1 MRILCFLILGAL
13 LLIMQT
19 TLFQVL
25 PPWLGRPDPL
35 FILVVFVAYRLNIFQ
50 GALLVFCL
58 GLITD
63 IFSGVFLGMYPI
75 VYLLVFLLL
84 KVISQ
89 YITTNESVYQIPLA
103 AVSYLLS
110 FSGIFI
116 ASSLLAV
123 DNPPEWAW
131 GQVLLQILL
140 LLVIG
145 IPCFIVFDFILTLL
159 SKKEFIKRF
168 LRPSGGNRFSS

>member
-1 MRILCFLILGAL
+1 MRFLCFLILGIL
-13 LLIMQT
+13 LLVMQT

-35 FILVVFVAYRLNIFQ
+35 FILIVFIAYRLNFFQ

-75 VYLLVFLLL
+75 VYLLVFLVL
-84 KVISQ
+84 KIISQ
-89 YITTNESVYQIPLA
+89 YIAVNESIYQIPLA

-116 ASSLLAV
+116 VAGLLAV
-123 DNPPEWAW
+123 DNFPEWAW

-145 IPCFIVFDFILTLL
+145 IPCFAVFDFILALL

-168 LRPSGGNRFSS
+168 LRPSGGNRFTS